1 MPSARI
7 FSTILGIVLVAL
19 APLTVRA
26 QVVSGNTYT
35 IGGIDVDVSGAD
47 PVQARQ
53 QAIREARQRAVKMLV
68 ERMVPAEDRARVP
81 PVSEQRLDAMVRG
94 VEFARERPAGNRYIG
109 TLGVVFSAEPVK
121 QWLAEAGISIAETVA
136 RAALVVPLWK
146 DKGGLQAL
154 DERSAWRDAWSGL
167 DTLGSAV
174 PVALVR
180 GDQLDQDA
188 ISVEQAFV
196 GDVTALARMNERY
209 HAPIVIVAIA
219 EGDKAGPIN
228 VGGVR
233 YDMQTG
239 ARSALPTLTV
249 TDASQLADA
258 ARKVHAKLD
267 EDWRGLATV
276 RRDQQA
282 GLDVVV
288 PIRAL
293 GDWVQVRQRRGSI
306 PAIKTVSVRTLEAD
320 RAELHLDYFG
330 SAEQLQKVLAQA
342 GLQLEKDADKWRL
355 QAR

>member
-1 MPSARI
+1 M
-7 FSTILGIVLVAL
+7 
-19 APLTVRA
+19 
-26 QVVSGNTYT
+26 
-35 IGGIDVDVSGAD
+35 
-47 PVQARQ
+47 
-53 QAIREARQRAVKMLV
+53 
-68 ERMVPAEDRARVP
+68 
-81 PVSEQRLDAMVRG
+81 
-94 VEFARERPAGNRYIG
+94 
-109 TLGVVFSAEPVK
+109 
-121 QWLAEAGISIAETVA
+121 
-136 RAALVVPLWK
+136 
-146 DKGGLQAL
+146 
-154 DERSAWRDAWSGL
+154 
-167 DTLGSAV
+167 
-174 PVALVR
+174 
-180 GDQLDQDA
+180 
-188 ISVEQAFV
+188 
-196 GDVTALARMNERY
+196 
-209 HAPIVIVAIA
+209 IVAIA

-276 RRDQQA
+276 RRDQQS

-293 GDWVQVRQRRGSI
+293 GDWVQVRQRLGSI